1 MFPDEIKKKP
11 FEYLLLFL
19 ILGLGAYAFMFL
31 SYTPHAQRRVIYL
44 TGASYL
50 FWSFLHHYR
59 RGDLSLPIILEYLII
74 ALFASVL
81 ITTTLL

>member
-11 FEYLLLFL
+11 FEYLLLFF
-19 ILGLGAYAFMFL
+19 ILSLGAFAFIFL

-50 FWSFLHHYR
+50 FWSLMHHYK
-59 RGDLSLPIILEYLII
+59 RGDLSLSIMLEYLLI
-74 ALFASVL
+74 ALFAAVL
-81 ITTTLL
+81 ITTTLF